1 MNNEKSQL
9 IINALSEALA
19 LISGEY
25 ETLQD
30 EELREEYDNVIE
42 KLQNAIKQAKTY
54 D

>member
-1 MNNEKSQL
+1 MNNEKTQL
-9 IINALSEALA
+9 IISALSEALS

-42 KLQNAIKQAKTY
+42 KLQNAIKQAKNL
-54 D
+54 